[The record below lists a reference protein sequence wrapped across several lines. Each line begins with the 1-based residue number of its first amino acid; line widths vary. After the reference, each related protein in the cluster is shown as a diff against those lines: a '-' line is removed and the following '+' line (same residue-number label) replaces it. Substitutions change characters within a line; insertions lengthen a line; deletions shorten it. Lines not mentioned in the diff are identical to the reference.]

1 MVKEFLSQ
9 KGVSYEERD
18 VSVNQSYAEEMVKAT
33 GQMGVPVIVIDGQN
47 VIGFDRKRLE
57 QMLAQ
62 SQTNRWPVLGVAIAD
77 ASKITATTDT
87 GIILGA
93 YVGNVR
99 LNSIAEK
106 IGLASGDIITQ
117 FNLKPITNAADL
129 EQSLLKLNQ
138 GSHFSLSLM
147 RGTRTMTKEGTF

>member
-9 KGVSYEERD
+9 KGVSYEEHD

-33 GQMGVPVIVIDGQN
+33 GQMGVPVTVIDGQN

-62 SQTNRWPVLGVAIAD
+62 SQTNRRPVLGATIAD
-77 ASKITATTDT
+77 ASKITATTGT

-99 LNSIAEK
+99 PNSIAEK
-106 IGLASGDIITQ
+106 IGLVSGDIITQ
-117 FNLKPITNAADL
+117 FNLKAITNAAC
-129 EQSLLKLNQ
+129 K
-138 GSHFSLSLM
+138 
-147 RGTRTMTKEGTF
+147 

>member
-1 MVKEFLSQ
+1 MVKEFLSL
-9 KGVSYEERD
+9 KGVSYEEHD

-62 SQTNRWPVLGVAIAD
+62 SQTNRRPVLGVAIAD
-77 ASKITATTDT
+77 ASKFTATTDT

-99 LNSIAEK
+99 PNSIAEK
-106 IGLASGDIITQ
+106 IGLVS
-117 FNLKPITNAADL
+117 
-129 EQSLLKLNQ
+129 
-138 GSHFSLSLM
+138 
-147 RGTRTMTKEGTF
+147 